1 MNHRLRQRGVA
12 IITALLLTT
21 LAVTIVA
28 SLFWM
33 QQVQV
38 RSMENQRL
46 QLQTKWILRGGID
59 FSRMLLR
66 EEGLQRPSYTSL
78 LSIWNTPLEETKLDD
93 YVEKE
98 RLESEK
104 SDATLQGR
112 VIDATSRYNLT
123 NLSQGQQ
130 VDPLQVAVYRR
141 LLVNLQINPA
151 LAQKTAQ
158 MVADGALPGM
168 TAAQAGQN
176 GQNGQTGQVPG
187 DGGVAQPT
195 GQATGQLPL
204 VSKSGVARTS
214 VPLGLT
220 RLEDLLA
227 IPGYTVA
234 DIGKL
239 REVAVVLPDAGTTV
253 NVNTAPAEVIAALV
267 NNFSVSQ
274 ANALV
279 ARRKQADYRT
289 TADFTAQL
297 FGVSSNDYPPQNM
310 FDVKSEW
317 FLVRSRVRLDRAS
330 LDAESLVN
338 RQLTAPNMTVVKWVR
353 QN

>member
-1 MNHRLRQRGVA
+1 MRARFQASLRRQRGVA

-66 EEGLQRPSYTSL
+66 EEGLQRPLYTSL

-98 RLESEK
+98 RLEAEK

-112 VIDATSRYNLT
+112 VVDATARYNLN
-123 NLSQGQQ
+123 NLTTGPL
-130 VDPLQVAVYRR
+130 VDPLQVALFRR
-141 LLVNLQINPA
+141 LLENVQVNPA

-158 MVADGALPGM
+158 AVAD
-168 TAAQAGQN
+168 AAPPVPPQAGQ
-176 GQNGQTGQVPG
+176 PPP
-187 DGGVAQPT
+187 A
-195 GQATGQLPL
+195 
-204 VSKSGVARTS
+204 ARSS

-220 RLEDLLA
+220 RIEDLLA
-227 IPGYTVA
+227 IPGYTMA
-234 DIGKL
+234 DIDKL
-239 REVAVVLPDAGTTV
+239 REVAVVLPTMRPDGSPVGQTPI
-253 NVNTAPAEVIAALV
+253 NVNTAPAEVISALV
-267 NNFSVSQ
+267 NGFSVAQ

-279 ARRKQADYRT
+279 ARRKQADYRST
-289 TADFTAQL
+289 TDFTAQL
-297 FGVSSNDYPPQNM
+297 FGVPQANYPAQQM
-310 FDVKSEW
+310 YDVKSEW
-317 FLVRSRVRLDRAS
+317 FLVRSRVRLDRAA

-338 RQLTAPNMTVVKWVR
+338 RQLTQPNATVIQWVR

>member
-1 MNHRLRQRGVA
+1 MAPTLLTRQRGVA

-33 QQVQV
+33 QQVQI

-46 QLQTKWILRGGID
+46 QLQTKWILRGGVD

-66 EEGLQRPSYTSL
+66 EEGLQRPAYTSL
-78 LSIWNTPLEETKLDD
+78 SSVWNIPLEETKLDD
-93 YVEKE
+93 YIEKE
-98 RLESEK
+98 RLANEK

-112 VIDATSRYNLT
+112 VVDATSRYNLT
-123 NLSQGQQ
+123 NLTQGSAI
-130 VDPLQVAVYRR
+130 DKDQVAVFRR
-141 LLVNLQINPA
+141 LLGHLQINPA

-158 MVADGALPGM
+158 LVLDGVGPA
-168 TAAQAGQN
+168 
-176 GQNGQTGQVPG
+176 QVPLG
-187 DGGVAQPT
+187 TPQP
-195 GQATGQLPL
+195 P
-204 VSKSGVARTS
+204 ARSS
-214 VPLGLT
+214 VPLALT

-227 IPGYTVA
+227 VPGYTVA
-234 DIGKL
+234 DIAKL
-239 REVAVVLPDAGTTV
+239 REFTVVLPDSSTPV
-253 NVNTAPAEVIAALV
+253 NVNTASAEVIAALV

-274 ANALV
+274 AQALV
-279 ARRKQADYRT
+279 ARRKQADYRA

-297 FGVSSNDYPPQNM
+297 FGVPSTDWPREDM

-317 FLVRSRVRLDRAS
+317 FLVRSRVRLDRAQ

-338 RQLTAPNMTVVKWVR
+338 RQLTSPNVTVVKWVR

>member
-1 MNHRLRQRGVA
+1 MARNHTFTFPQRQRGVA

-66 EEGLQRPSYTSL
+66 EEGLQRPAYTSL

-98 RLESEK
+98 RLANEK

-112 VIDATSRYNLT
+112 VVDATSRYNLT
-123 NLSQGQQ
+123 NLTQGS
-130 VDPLQVAVYRR
+130 VIDPFQVAVYKR
-141 LLVNLQINPA
+141 LLTHLQINPT

-158 MVADGALPGM
+158 MVLDGVGPA
-168 TAAQAGQN
+168 
-176 GQNGQTGQVPG
+176 QVPIG
-187 DGGVAQPT
+187 APQP
-195 GQATGQLPL
+195 P
-204 VSKSGVARTS
+204 ARS
-214 VPLGLT
+214 VVPLAMT

-227 IPGYTVA
+227 VPGYTLA
-234 DIGKL
+234 DINKL
-239 REVAVVLPDAGTTV
+239 RDFTVVLPESGTPV

-267 NNFSVSQ
+267 NNFSVAQ
-274 ANALV
+274 AQALV
-279 ARRKQADYRT
+279 ARRKQADYRS

-297 FGVSSNDYPPQNM
+297 FGVPQTDWPDQNL
-310 FDVKSEW
+310 FDVRSEW
-317 FLVRSRVRLDRAS
+317 FLVRSRVRLDRAQ

-338 RQLTAPNMTVVKWVR
+338 RQLTSPNLTIVKWVR

>member
-1 MNHRLRQRGVA
+1 MNFAPAFARPVPRRQRGVA

-33 QQVQV
+33 QQVQI

-46 QLQTKWILRGGID
+46 QLQTKWILRGGVD

-66 EEGLQRPSYTSL
+66 EEGLQRPAYTSL

-98 RLESEK
+98 RLENEK

-112 VIDATSRYNLT
+112 VVDATSRYNLA
-123 NLSQGQQ
+123 NLTQGSQI
-130 VDPLQVAVYRR
+130 DPLQVAVFRR
-141 LLVNLQINPA
+141 LLGHLKINPA

-158 MVADGALPGM
+158 LVVEGVGPA
-168 TAAQAGQN
+168 
-176 GQNGQTGQVPG
+176 QVPIG
-187 DGGVAQPT
+187 QP
-195 GQATGQLPL
+195 QPP
-204 VSKSGVARTS
+204 ARTS
-214 VPLGLT
+214 VPLALT
-220 RLEDLLA
+220 RLEDLMA
-227 IPGYTVA
+227 VPGYTVD
-234 DIGKL
+234 DINKL
-239 REVAVVLPDAGTTV
+239 REFTVVLPDAPTTI

-267 NNFSVSQ
+267 NNFSLQQ
-274 ANALV
+274 AQALV
-279 ARRKQADYRT
+279 ARRKQADYRS

-297 FGVSSNDYPPQNM
+297 FGVPSTDWPAQNM

-317 FLVRSRVRLDRAS
+317 FLVRSRVKLDRAQ

-338 RQLTAPNMTVVKWVR
+338 RQLTSPNLTVVKWVR

>member
-1 MNHRLRQRGVA
+1 MRALKSAPIGAGANNRPVPARQRGVA

-66 EEGLQRPSYTSL
+66 EEGLQRPTYTSL

-98 RLESEK
+98 RLENEK
-104 SDATLQGR
+104 SDATLQGK
-112 VIDATSRYNLT
+112 VVDATARYNLN
-123 NLSQGQQ
+123 NLTQGP
-130 VDPLQVAVYRR
+130 VIDPVQVALYKR
-141 LLVNLQINPA
+141 LLENVQVNPA

-158 MVADGALPGM
+158 AVAESAPPAPVALGSAP
-168 TAAQAGQN
+168 
-176 GQNGQTGQVPG
+176 P
-187 DGGVAQPT
+187 
-195 GQATGQLPL
+195 
-204 VSKSGVARTS
+204 VARTTA
-214 VPLGLT
+214 PLGLT
-220 RLEDLLA
+220 RIEDLLA
-227 IPGYTVA
+227 IPGYTIA
-234 DIGKL
+234 DVNKL
-239 REVAVVLPDAGTTV
+239 REVAVVLPVGQTTI
-253 NVNTAPAEVIAALV
+253 NVNTAPAEVISALIPG
-267 NNFSVSQ
+267 FSVAQ

-279 ARRKQADYRT
+279 ARRKQADYHT
-289 TADFTAQL
+289 VSDFTAQL
-297 FGVSSNDYPPQNM
+297 YGVPPTNYPPQSM

-317 FLVRSRVRLDRAS
+317 FLVRSRVRLERAA

-338 RQLTAPNMTVVKWVR
+338 RQLTSPNATVVQWVR

>member
-1 MNHRLRQRGVA
+1 MRAFPTAQKRQRGVA

-66 EEGLQRPSYTSL
+66 EEGLQRPAYTSL

-112 VIDATSRYNLT
+112 VLDATARYNLN
-123 NLSQGQQ
+123 NLAQGTQI
-130 VDPLQVAVYRR
+130 DLAQVALYKR
-141 LLVNLQINPA
+141 LLENVQVNPT

-158 MVADGALPGM
+158 AVADGSPPGPV
-168 TAAQAGQN
+168 TSGASQPAAR
-176 GQNGQTGQVPG
+176 
-187 DGGVAQPT
+187 
-195 GQATGQLPL
+195 
-204 VSKSGVARTS
+204 SI

-220 RLEDLLA
+220 RIEDLLA
-227 IPGYTVA
+227 IPGYTLA
-234 DIGKL
+234 DVNKL
-239 REVAVVLPDAGTTV
+239 REVAVVLPAGGTTI
-253 NVNTAPAEVIAALV
+253 NVNTAPAEVISALV
-267 NNFSVSQ
+267 SGFSVAQ

-289 TADFTAQL
+289 PADFTAQL
-297 FGVSSNDYPPQNM
+297 FGVPQTNYPSQTLY
-310 FDVKSEW
+310 DVKSEW
-317 FLVRSRVRLDRAS
+317 FLVRSRVRLDRAA
-330 LDAESLVN
+330 LDAESLIN
-338 RQLTAPNMTVVKWVR
+338 RQLTAPNATIIEWVR

>member
-1 MNHRLRQRGVA
+1 MRPRSSAHPQRQRGVA

-112 VIDATSRYNLT
+112 VVDATARYNLN
-123 NLSQGQQ
+123 NLAQG
-130 VDPLQVAVYRR
+130 PLVTQAQVALFAR
-141 LLVNLQINPA
+141 LLQNVQINPA

-158 MVADGALPGM
+158 AVADGAPRPPVPPG
-168 TAAQAGQN
+168 APPPA
-176 GQNGQTGQVPG
+176 PR
-187 DGGVAQPT
+187 
-195 GQATGQLPL
+195 
-204 VSKSGVARTS
+204 SS

-220 RLEDLLA
+220 RIEDLLA
-227 IPGYTVA
+227 IPGYTLA
-234 DIGKL
+234 DVNKL
-239 REVAVVLPDAGTTV
+239 REVAVVLPTMRPDGSPVGETPV
-253 NVNTAPAEVIAALV
+253 NVNTASAEVIAALV
-267 NNFSVSQ
+267 KGFSVAQ

-297 FGVSSNDYPPQNM
+297 FGVPQSDYPDPSM

-317 FLVRSRVRLDRAS
+317 FLVRSRVRLDRAA

-338 RQLTAPNMTVVKWVR
+338 RQLTQPNATVIQWVR

>member
-1 MNHRLRQRGVA
+1 MRAFPTAQKRQRGVA

-28 SLFWM
+28 NLFWM

-66 EEGLQRPSYTSL
+66 EEGLQRPAYTSL

-112 VIDATSRYNLT
+112 VLDATARYNLN
-123 NLSQGQQ
+123 NLAQGTQI
-130 VDPLQVAVYRR
+130 DLAQVALYKR
-141 LLVNLQINPA
+141 LLENVQVNPT

-158 MVADGALPGM
+158 AVADGSPPGPV
-168 TAAQAGQN
+168 TSGASQPAAR
-176 GQNGQTGQVPG
+176 
-187 DGGVAQPT
+187 
-195 GQATGQLPL
+195 
-204 VSKSGVARTS
+204 SI

-220 RLEDLLA
+220 RIEDLLA
-227 IPGYTVA
+227 IPGYTLA
-234 DIGKL
+234 DVNKL
-239 REVAVVLPDAGTTV
+239 REVAVVLPAGGTTI
-253 NVNTAPAEVIAALV
+253 NVNTAPAEVISALV
-267 NNFSVSQ
+267 SGFSVAQ

-289 TADFTAQL
+289 PADFTAQL
-297 FGVSSNDYPPQNM
+297 FGVPQTNYPSQTLY
-310 FDVKSEW
+310 DVKSEW
-317 FLVRSRVRLDRAS
+317 FLVRSRVRLDRAA
-330 LDAESLVN
+330 LDAESLIN
-338 RQLTAPNMTVVKWVR
+338 RQLTAPNATIIEWVR

>member
-1 MNHRLRQRGVA
+1 MMRIPNRQRMMHVPAREGGVA

-66 EEGLQRPSYTSL
+66 EEGLQRPMYTSL

-112 VIDATSRYNLT
+112 VVDATARYNLN
-123 NLSQGQQ
+123 NLAQGPQ
-130 VDPLQVAVYRR
+130 VIPLQVELFKR
-141 LLVNLQINPA
+141 LLQNVQVNPA

-158 MVADGALPGM
+158 AVADGAATPPVPPGSPPP
-168 TAAQAGQN
+168 AAR
-176 GQNGQTGQVPG
+176 
-187 DGGVAQPT
+187 
-195 GQATGQLPL
+195 
-204 VSKSGVARTS
+204 SS

-220 RLEDLLA
+220 RIEDLLA

-234 DIGKL
+234 DINKL
-239 REVAVVLPDAGTTV
+239 REVAVVLPALRPDGSPVGETPI
-253 NVNTAPAEVIAALV
+253 NVNTAPAEVISALV
-267 NNFSVSQ
+267 PGFSVAQ
-274 ANALV
+274 ANALI

-297 FGVSSNDYPPQNM
+297 FGVPQTNYPAQSM

-317 FLVRSRVRLDRAS
+317 FLVRSRVRLDRAA

-338 RQLTAPNMTVVKWVR
+338 RQLTTPNATVIQWVR

>member
-1 MNHRLRQRGVA
+1 MMRAFPTAQKRQRGVA

-66 EEGLQRPSYTSL
+66 EEGLQRPAYTSL

-112 VIDATSRYNLT
+112 VLDATARYNLN
-123 NLSQGQQ
+123 NLAQGTQI
-130 VDPLQVAVYRR
+130 DLAQVALYKR
-141 LLVNLQINPA
+141 LLENVQVNPT

-158 MVADGALPGM
+158 AVADGSPPGPV
-168 TAAQAGQN
+168 TSGASQPAAR
-176 GQNGQTGQVPG
+176 
-187 DGGVAQPT
+187 
-195 GQATGQLPL
+195 
-204 VSKSGVARTS
+204 SI

-220 RLEDLLA
+220 RIEDLLA
-227 IPGYTVA
+227 IPGYTLA
-234 DIGKL
+234 DVNKL
-239 REVAVVLPDAGTTV
+239 REVAVVLPAGGTTI
-253 NVNTAPAEVIAALV
+253 NVNTAPAEVISALV
-267 NNFSVSQ
+267 SGFSVAQ

-289 TADFTAQL
+289 PADFTAQL
-297 FGVSSNDYPPQNM
+297 FGVPQTNYPSQTLY
-310 FDVKSEW
+310 DVKSEW
-317 FLVRSRVRLDRAS
+317 FLVRSRVRLDRAA
-330 LDAESLVN
+330 LDAESLIN
-338 RQLTAPNMTVVKWVR
+338 RQLTAPNATIIEWVR

>member
-1 MNHRLRQRGVA
+1 MRRAPLKRQRGVA

-46 QLQTKWILRGGID
+46 QLQTKWILRGGVD

-66 EEGLQRPSYTSL
+66 EEGLQRPAYTSL
-78 LSIWNTPLEETKLDD
+78 TSIWNTPLEETKLDD

-98 RLESEK
+98 RLANEK

-112 VIDATSRYNLT
+112 VIDAASRYNLT
-123 NLSQGQQ
+123 NLTTGSQI
-130 VDPLQVAVYRR
+130 DPLQVAVFRR
-141 LLVNLQINPA
+141 LLVHLQLNPA

-158 MVADGALPGM
+158 LVVDGIGP
-168 TAAQAGQN
+168 AQVPAGQ
-176 GQNGQTGQVPG
+176 P
-187 DGGVAQPT
+187 QP
-195 GQATGQLPL
+195 P
-204 VSKSGVARTS
+204 ARTS
-214 VPLGLT
+214 VPIGLT

-234 DIGKL
+234 DVNKL
-239 REVAVVLPDAGTTV
+239 REVAVVLPDGATTI
-253 NVNTAPAEVIAALV
+253 NVNTASAEVIAALV
-267 NNFSVSQ
+267 NNFSVAQ

-279 ARRKQADYRT
+279 ARRKQADYRS

-297 FGVSSNDYPPQNM
+297 FGVQSADYPPQNM
-310 FDVKSEW
+310 IDVKSEW
-317 FLVRSRVRLDRAS
+317 FLVRSRVRLDRAQ

-338 RQLTAPNMTVVKWVR
+338 RQLTAPNATVVKWVR

>member
-1 MNHRLRQRGVA
+1 MARTYTFPQRQRGVA

-33 QQVQV
+33 QQVQI

-66 EEGLQRPSYTSL
+66 EEGLQRPAYTSL

-98 RLESEK
+98 RLENEK

-112 VIDATSRYNLT
+112 VVDATSRYNLT
-123 NLSQGQQ
+123 NLTQGSQPDLDQI
-130 VDPLQVAVYRR
+130 AVFRR
-141 LLVNLQINPA
+141 LLTHLKINPA
-151 LAQKTAQ
+151 LAQKAAQ
-158 MVADGALPGM
+158 MVKEGVGPA
-168 TAAQAGQN
+168 
-176 GQNGQTGQVPG
+176 QVPLG
-187 DGGVAQPT
+187 TPQP
-195 GQATGQLPL
+195 P
-204 VSKSGVARTS
+204 ARTS
-214 VPLGLT
+214 VPLAMT

-227 IPGYTVA
+227 VPGFTVA
-234 DIGKL
+234 DIAKL
-239 REVAVVLPDAGTTV
+239 REFAVVLPEGQTKV

-267 NNFSVSQ
+267 NNYSVAQ
-274 ANALV
+274 AQALV
-279 ARRKQADYRT
+279 ARRKQADYRSV
-289 TADFTAQL
+289 ADFTAQL
-297 FGVSSNDYPPQNM
+297 FGVQPADYPVARLV
-310 FDVKSEW
+310 DVKSDW
-317 FLVRSRVRLDRAS
+317 FLVRSRVRLDRAQ

-338 RQLTAPNMTVVKWVR
+338 RQLTPPNLTIVKWVR

>member
-1 MNHRLRQRGVA
+1 MRARPIAAPARQRGVA

-66 EEGLQRPSYTSL
+66 EEGIQRPFYTSL

-112 VIDATSRYNLT
+112 VVDATSRYNLN
-123 NLSQGQQ
+123 NLAQG
-130 VDPLQVAVYRR
+130 PLIDRLHLALYKR
-141 LLVNLQINPA
+141 LLENMQINPA

-158 MVADGALPGM
+158 AVAEGAPV
-168 TAAQAGQN
+168 AP
-176 GQNGQTGQVPG
+176 VPLG
-187 DGGVAQPT
+187 SPQP
-195 GQATGQLPL
+195 P
-204 VSKSGVARTS
+204 ARS
-214 VPLGLT
+214 SIPLGLT

-227 IPGYTVA
+227 IPGYTIA
-234 DIGKL
+234 DINKL
-239 REVAVVLPDAGTTV
+239 REVAIVLPSGATTI
-253 NVNTAPAEVIAALV
+253 NVNTAPAEVISALV
-267 NNFSVSQ
+267 PGFTVAQ

-289 TADFTAQL
+289 TTDFTAQL
-297 FGVSSNDYPPQNM
+297 FGVTTYPPQSM
-310 FDVKSEW
+310 FDVRSEW
-317 FLVRSRVRLDRAS
+317 FLVRSRVRLDRAA
-330 LDAESLVN
+330 LDAESLIN
-338 RQLTAPNMTVVKWVR
+338 RQLTPPNATVIQWVR